1 MSLGFLERDW
11 WIGPCHRAK
20 CQVAL
25 PGLKQEGWLVLWT
38 LSAGASPA
46 GGPRPLQAPV
56 LGKRVGGRAPGHA
69 DLFFPRKQPGVEQGL
84 LAEACGARTLDPF
97 GGGIPFSEHL
107 ERTLHA
113 LRDFFFLN
121 FEN

>member
-1 MSLGFLERDW
+1 M
-11 WIGPCHRAK
+11 
-20 CQVAL
+20 
-25 PGLKQEGWLVLWT
+25 LVLPLQDT
-38 LSAGASPA
+38 QASSSACPREA
-46 GGPRPLQAPV
+46 GQWQGPQPRRPL
-56 LGKRVGGRAPGHA
+56 
-69 DLFFPRKQPGVEQGL
+69 FPRKQPVVEEGL
-84 LAEACGARTLDPF
+84 LAEACGTRTLDPF